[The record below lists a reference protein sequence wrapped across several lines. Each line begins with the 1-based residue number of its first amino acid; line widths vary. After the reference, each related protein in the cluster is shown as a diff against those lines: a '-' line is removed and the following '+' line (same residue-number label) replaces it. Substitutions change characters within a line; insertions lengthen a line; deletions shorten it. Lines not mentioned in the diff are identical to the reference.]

1 MQKEIALNII
11 YKYINIS
18 NIVFF
23 FTKILV
29 IFEFIKVEINSPL
42 LHQKTKKK
50 GMFVSSFKQYL
61 IAKKATA
68 ENLISW
74 KRSLT

>member
-18 NIVFF
+18 NILFF

-29 IFEFIKVEINSPL
+29 IFEFIKVEINFSL
-42 LHQKTKKK
+42 IHQKPKKK

-61 IAKKATA
+61 IAKKTTA
-68 ENLISW
+68 ESLIS
-74 KRSLT
+74 

>member
-18 NIVFF
+18 NILFF

-29 IFEFIKVEINSPL
+29 IFEI
-42 LHQKTKKK
+42 
-50 GMFVSSFKQYL
+50 Y
-61 IAKKATA
+61 
-68 ENLISW
+68 
-74 KRSLT
+74 